1 MAVTNPHHEV
11 LRSTCRFRAA
21 LRSRLMTLS
30 QVTHCFSRWRGP
42 STRKLVQAWQRCDV
56 QYSSCI
62 GGGGVTYGVGNGS
75 CGQHPIRHQASVRPT
90 ALQASGTGTGTGTAK
105 RHCEGH
111 APSTRPACAVRSS
124 PGCAVERGGGRP
136 GAYNGTTWNND
147 NTTPE
152 SNSGPPEGT
161 PRLHTHTC
169 STGGPRVPL
178 RVHVVPRKFLPTTM
192 TSCTPR
198 AATVGSRRWQELGG
212 EASGERE
219 TRP

>member
-62 GGGGVTYGVGNGS
+62 GGGGVTE
-75 CGQHPIRHQASVRPT
+75 
-90 ALQASGTGTGTGTAK
+90 LGTAAAASIQSDTK
-105 RHCEGH
+105 
-111 APSTRPACAVRSS
+111 PACAQWHCRRQEQEPEQEQPNDTARGTHQVHD
-124 PGCAVERGGGRP
+124 PPALFEVVQDALWRGGGRP

>member
-1 MAVTNPHHEV
+1 
-11 LRSTCRFRAA
+11 
-21 LRSRLMTLS
+21 
-30 QVTHCFSRWRGP
+30 
-42 STRKLVQAWQRCDV
+42 VQAWQRCDV

-62 GGGGVTYGVGNGS
+62 GGGGVTE
-75 CGQHPIRHQASVRPT
+75 
-90 ALQASGTGTGTGTAK
+90 LGTAAAASIQSDTK
-105 RHCEGH
+105 
-111 APSTRPACAVRSS
+111 PACAQWHCRRQEQEPEQEQPNDTARGTHQVHD
-124 PGCAVERGGGRP
+124 PPALFEVVQDALWRGGGGGQARTT
-136 GAYNGTTWNND
+136 ARHGTT
-147 NTTPE
+147 TTPRP
-152 SNSGPPEGT
+152 SPTRG
-161 PRLHTHTC
+161 RLRARQDHTHTHTC